1 MTHFSELKKLNY
13 KEQKYI
19 LIQTAGSIAT
29 TMLINNIEPGGR
41 REGGGYCKCAV
52 CESHNFLIPLQ
63 YAEKN
68 RFPPTKN

>member
-13 KEQKYI
+13 KEQKFI

-41 REGGGYCKCAV
+41 REGGGGV
-52 CESHNFLIPLQ
+52 LQ
-63 YAEKN
+63 MCSL
-68 RFPPTKN
+68 